1 MAAAASLMGLVN
13 QLQGMESQFSM
24 VLMEAAMKI
33 ASFTDA
39 SIFLLIDTPE
49 GRSWVGRKNLKEEFI
64 NGRMQIRPNDVEFDV
79 NPNVSALV
87 RQPTIA
93 EKMADQQMQMQQQM
107 QMNQMRQT
115 AMRGGGAGRGRG
127 FSGQG
132 SPSGMS
138 PGGESR
144 KRSMP
149 GNGGGTPNKQGRPDD
164 SEVVAVNIKEED
176 LESDQDL
183 KNVIGRVGVGDT
195 GGSNGD
201 GAGDEGGEDDSD
213 IEEIVEEKPTT
224 GGGGGGGGDD
234 SSSSFL
240 DFSGGGGYDPNQP
253 GSSRDL
259 VPAGNQQ
266 VAAGAAGQK
275 GILAELG
282 IFGRSTYSES
292 QIQRLKSAINGNCYP
307 SMDERQRLSEELGI
321 PMKNLAQWFYDE
333 RRRQKKKVSHT

>member
-127 FSGQG
+127 FPGQS

-144 KRSMP
+144 KRSLP
-149 GNGGGTPNKQGRPDD
+149 GAGGGTPNKQGRPDD

-201 GAGDEGGEDDSD
+201 GAEEGEDDSD
-213 IEEIVEEKPTT
+213 IEEIVEEKPPM
-224 GGGGGGGGDD
+224 GGAGDD

-240 DFSGGGGYDPNQP
+240 DFPGGGGYDPNQP

-259 VPAGNQQ
+259 VPAGNQA
-266 VAAGAAGQK
+266 VATGAAGQK
-275 GILAELG
+275 NILSAFGIRPTCSFTAEQKNVLANYFAMNKYPSDAESENLSQTLG
-282 IFGRSTYSES
+282 IT
-292 QIQRLKSAINGNCYP
+292 IQQVKKWFANKRTREKAIT
-307 SMDERQRLSEELGI
+307 
-321 PMKNLAQWFYDE
+321 K
-333 RRRQKKKVSHT
+333 

>member
-93 EKMADQQMQMQQQM
+93 EKMAEQQMQMQQQM
-107 QMNQMRQT
+107 QMNQMRQSS
-115 AMRGGGAGRGRG
+115 MRGGGGGGRGGRS

-138 PGGESR
+138 PSGESR
-144 KRSMP
+144 KRSLP
-149 GNGGGTPNKQGRPDD
+149 GGGGGTPNKQGRQDD

-176 LESDQDL
+176 LEIDQDL

-201 GAGDEGGEDDSD
+201 GQEDGGEDDSD
-213 IEEIVEEKPTT
+213 IEEIVEEKL
-224 GGGGGGGGDD
+224 GHHGGGGGGGDD

-240 DFSGGGGYDPNQP
+240 DFPGGGYDPNQP

-259 VPAGNQQ
+259 VPAGNSA
-266 VAAGAAGQK
+266 VAGAAGQK
-275 GILAELG
+275 VGLPFHDLG
-282 IFGRSTYSES
+282 LKVRGRRIIGS
-292 QIQRLKSAINGNCYP
+292 
-307 SMDERQRLSEELGI
+307 
-321 PMKNLAQWFYDE
+321 
-333 RRRQKKKVSHT
+333 

>member
-64 NGRMQIRPNDVEFDV
+64 NGRMQIRPNDVEYDV

-87 RQPTIA
+87 RQSTIA
-93 EKMADQQMQMQQQM
+93 EKMAEQQMQMQQQM
-107 QMNQMRQT
+107 QMNQMRQNQ
-115 AMRGGGAGRGRG
+115 MRGGAAARGGRA
-127 FSGQG
+127 FPGQS
-132 SPSGMS
+132 SPTGMS
-138 PGGESR
+138 PGSESR
-144 KRSMP
+144 KRSLP
-149 GNGGGTPNKQGRPDD
+149 GGGGGTPNKQGRPDD

-183 KNVIGRVGVGDT
+183 KNVIGRVGVGDG

-201 GAGDEGGEDDSD
+201 GTEDGEEDDSD
-213 IEEIVEEKPTT
+213 IEEIVEEKPAMA
-224 GGGGGGGGDD
+224 GGGDD

-240 DFSGGGGYDPNQP
+240 DFPGGGGYDPNQP

-259 VPAGNQQ
+259 VPAGNQA

-275 GILAELG
+275 GVHELLSHFG
-282 IFGRSTYSES
+282 I
-292 QIQRLKSAINGNCYP
+292 
-307 SMDERQRLSEELGI
+307 RQRKEFSQEQKNILTMAYQRNPYPDRNERLILSQQINI
-321 PMKNLAQWFYDE
+321 PPKRIDQWFYNK
-333 RRRQKKKVSHT
+333 RRHSNA

>member
-115 AMRGGGAGRGRG
+115 AMRGGAAGRGRG
-127 FSGQG
+127 FPGQS
-132 SPSGMS
+132 SPSSMS

-144 KRSMP
+144 KRSLP
-149 GNGGGTPNKQGRPDD
+149 GAGGGTPSKQGRPDD

-201 GAGDEGGEDDSD
+201 GAEDGGEDDSD
-213 IEEIVEEKPTT
+213 IEEIVEEKPAM
-224 GGGGGGGGDD
+224 GGAGDD

-240 DFSGGGGYDPNQP
+240 DFPGGGGGYDPNQP

-259 VPAGNQQ
+259 VPAGNQA

-275 GILAELG
+275 SNESLLAMFGIRTGFTQEQVVVLNEYYLLS
-282 IFGRSTYSES
+282 R
-292 QIQRLKSAINGNCYP
+292 YP
-307 SMDERQRLSEELGI
+307 SQEVKKQLSEKFSVSVQQIDKWFINKRYKEKTGI
-321 PMKNLAQWFYDE
+321 KL
-333 RRRQKKKVSHT
+333 H

>member
-127 FSGQG
+127 FPGQS

-144 KRSMP
+144 KRSLP
-149 GNGGGTPNKQGRPDD
+149 GAGGGTPNKQGRPDD

-201 GAGDEGGEDDSD
+201 GAEEGEDDSD
-213 IEEIVEEKPTT
+213 IEEIVEEKPPM
-224 GGGGGGGGDD
+224 GGAGDD

-240 DFSGGGGYDPNQP
+240 DFPGGGGYDPNQP

-259 VPAGNQQ
+259 VPAGNQA
-266 VAAGAAGQK
+266 VATGAAGQK
-275 GILAELG
+275 MNPMDAQLLLANFNIRTVPKFTGDQVNILN
-282 IFGRSTYSES
+282 ES
-292 QIQRLKSAINGNCYP
+292 YATNQFPSLEERMSLVQATGLTEKQI
-307 SMDERQRLSEELGI
+307 ER
-321 PMKNLAQWFYDE
+321 WFC
-333 RRRQKKKVSHT
+333 KKRFNSKRN

>member
-93 EKMADQQMQMQQQM
+93 EKMAEQQMQMQQQM

-115 AMRGGGAGRGRG
+115 TMRGGAAGRGRG
-127 FSGQG
+127 FSGQS

-144 KRSMP
+144 KRSLP
-149 GNGGGTPNKQGRPDD
+149 GAGGGTPNKQGRPDD

-201 GAGDEGGEDDSD
+201 GAEDGGEDDSD
-213 IEEIVEEKPTT
+213 IEEIVEEKPNP
-224 GGGGGGGGDD
+224 GSGGGGGDD

-240 DFSGGGGYDPNQP
+240 DFPGGGGYDPNQP

-259 VPAGNQQ
+259 VPAGNQA

-275 GILAELG
+275 DYSSILSQFGIKFQFNDEQRKTLSVYYGQDAYPTREAKEG
-282 IFGRSTYSES
+282 ISERIGVS
-292 QIQRLKSAINGNCYP
+292 IKRVSEWFV
-307 SMDERQRLSEELGI
+307 DER
-321 PMKNLAQWFYDE
+321 K
-333 RRRQKKKVSHT
+333 RRKKASGGSS